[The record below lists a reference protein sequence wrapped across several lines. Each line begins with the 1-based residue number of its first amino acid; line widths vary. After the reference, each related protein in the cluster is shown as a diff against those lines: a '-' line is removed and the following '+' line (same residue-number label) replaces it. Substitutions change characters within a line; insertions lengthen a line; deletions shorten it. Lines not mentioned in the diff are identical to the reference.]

1 MSELPLSEG
10 FLLTVF
16 GMFIG
21 CFSGALACILKSRCT
36 KITCGCFT
44 IERNVI
50 PPNDLQNVSIDIPP
64 NPTRS

>member
-36 KITCGCFT
+36 RISCCGVS

-50 PPNDLQNVSIDIPP
+50 PPNELRNVTVDIP
-64 NPTRS
+64 NNVRN